1 MVKHLDNILRYKCKN
16 KEENRKEESMK
27 YRTGYNS

>member
-27 YRTGYNS
+27 YRVQ